1 MVALR
6 HIHQLGVMT
15 IKALRSVSM
24 LSALALMGI
33 ATPAFAEMT
42 QIQRDTVVRRA
53 CEAAIWGMPAVA
65 VYDIELALQRDAGAA
80 PGVVGY
86 MSAPMDSR
94 HGFLTANDVT
104 PYTFTG
110 LSTEDGPI
118 VIDVPPAGD
127 KAAFFGTIV
136 NAWQVPIADVGTT
149 GTDKGEG
156 GKYLILPPGYEGD
169 VPSDGY
175 IVLQSNTY
183 GVHFAFRPVA
193 KNGGTHADQAAYA
206 QTLKWYPLAQA
217 DNPPPTQF
225 IDVKVNPVNTLPVY
239 DTTFYTDLNT
249 IIQREPVLEQDKVM
263 MGMLASLGMV
273 RGQPFEPDAKMQ
285 DAMLEG
291 LQCAYDTMQEHFVTK
306 SIIPLWEDRQWGVWA
321 FAEGQP
327 QLGFPY
333 ATDEMVLID
342 DRAGGSYSWIT
353 YLPKALGGGTF
364 YLTGLKDSDGDMLT
378 GTDTYKLTVPAD
390 TPAED
395 FWSVIVYSN
404 KTKGFVEGNDPVGL
418 ATPNLPD
425 MKVNEDGSADVYFG
439 PEAPEGMEN
448 NWIPT
453 GEDFFLLFRLYGPSE
468 GWIESGWKLP
478 DLEKVSQQ

>member
-1 MVALR
+1 MKLNSLVA
-6 HIHQLGVMT
+6 
-15 IKALRSVSM
+15 ALPI
-24 LSALALMGI
+24 ALLAG
-33 ATPAFAEMT
+33 AAGAEMT
-42 QIQRDTVVRRA
+42 DTQRDIVVRRA
-53 CEAAIWGMPAVA
+53 CEAAIWGMPAVG
-65 VYDIELALQRDAGAA
+65 VYDIELAIQRDAGAA
-80 PGVVGY
+80 PGVVAY

-110 LSTEDGPI
+110 LSVKDGPM

-127 KAAFFGTIV
+127 KAAFFGTIT
-136 NAWQVPIADVGTT
+136 NAWQVPLADVGTT
-149 GTDKGEG
+149 GTDQGAG
-156 GKYLILPPGYEGD
+156 GKYLVLPPGFDGAVPTGD
-169 VPSDGY
+169 Y
-175 IVLQSNTY
+175 IVLHSNTY

-206 QTLKWYPLAQA
+206 QTLQVYPLSQA
-217 DNPPPTQF
+217 DNPPPTAF
-225 IDVKVNPVNTLPVY
+225 VDVKTNPVNTLPVY
-239 DTTFYTDLNT
+239 DETYFTDLNT
-249 IIQREPVLEQDKVM
+249 VIQREPVLEQDKVM

-273 RGQPFEPDAKMQ
+273 RGQPFEPDAEMKT
-285 DAMLEG
+285 AMLEG
-291 LQCAYDTMQEHFVTK
+291 LQCAYDTMQEHFITK
-306 SIIPLWEDRQWGVWA
+306 SVIPLWDDKQWGVWA

-333 ATDEMVLID
+333 VTDDMVLID

-353 YLPKALGGGTF
+353 YLPKKLGGSTF
-364 YLTGLKDSDGDMLT
+364 YLTGLRDRDGQMLN

-395 FWSVIVYSN
+395 FWSVIVYSMQ
-404 KTKGFVEGNDPVGL
+404 TKGFVSGAERVGL

-425 MKVNEDGSADVYFG
+425 MQVNSDGSADVYFA
-439 PEAPEGMEN
+439 PEAPEGMES

-468 GWIESGWKLP
+468 GWMESGWKLP
-478 DLEKVSQQ
+478 DLEKQN